1 MGSTPNVVYQI
12 SCKTCNVQYLGSSK
26 GPFRLRFNNYK
37 SHHRAFLDRMSKGT
51 LGTGKSVPQRELHSH
66 FAQSDH
72 NGIEDMQFTLID
84 SGPNNVI
91 TRKRETFWQYKLET
105 FEPKGLNIR
114 NVPPGEFAWAQD
126 SDNDT
131 SIHHSVS
138 KRFYSLWTDML
149 IHVEYSILQSLIC
162 LAYLTISCQPLE
174 VCNLGRAI
182 LWYRL
187 MPPHRIATISD
198 EWFGKIKVDT
208 LTDTLKLH
216 NSVKQGVISVPV

>member
-1 MGSTPNVVYQI
+1 MNYPLTPLCVA
-12 SCKTCNVQYLGSSK
+12 CKYKRIFGVLGVLKIRKMDPDILACNY
-26 GPFRLRFNNYK
+26 
-37 SHHRAFLDRMSKGT
+37 
-51 LGTGKSVPQRELHSH
+51 
-66 FAQSDH
+66 
-72 NGIEDMQFTLID
+72 
-84 SGPNNVI
+84 
-91 TRKRETFWQYKLET
+91 
-105 FEPKGLNIR
+105 
-114 NVPPGEFAWAQD
+114 
-126 SDNDT
+126 DNDT

-216 NSVKQGVISVPV
+216 NSVKQGVISAPV